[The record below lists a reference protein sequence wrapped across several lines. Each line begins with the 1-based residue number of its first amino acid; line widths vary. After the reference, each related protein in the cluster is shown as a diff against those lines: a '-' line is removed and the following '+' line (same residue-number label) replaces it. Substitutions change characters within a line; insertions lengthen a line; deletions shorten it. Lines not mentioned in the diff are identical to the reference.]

1 MGDDSLNSS
10 NFFISSLEQFFPL
23 EKVRPMLSFEKKK
36 KKREGRTKIH
46 QTNDKKQQRQ
56 H

>member
-36 KKREGRTKIH
+36 KKKRGK
-46 QTNDKKQQRQ
+46 NKNPPNK
-56 H
+56 